1 MLHIP
6 VSKKHQ
12 LALYLSEKVF
22 LPKKTQGGLSMRCTG
37 SGFDQI
43 PNGVS
48 RRDFLKVCTAMAA
61 YMGLPASFGAKIAE
75 AATTAK
81 KRPPV
86 IWLSA
91 QECTGCTES
100 LLRTSHPTLEHLI
113 LDLISLDYHETLN
126 TGSGHQAEEFRAK
139 SIEENKGKFILVCDG
154 SIPVKDGGVYC
165 KIAGKPVLDI
175 LKETAPKAAA
185 VISIGSCAAWGGV
198 PSAEP
203 NPTGATPVYKILE
216 GTGIPVVNIPGC
228 PPNGYNFLSTV
239 LYYVTFKKL
248 PELDDLLRPK
258 FAYGRL
264 IHENCERRPHFD
276 AGRFAEVHSDRHS
289 TGPNCRP
296 CNSGCKG
303 RGAGTFFWGGR
314 SKFCSEEGVGFTAPL
329 HSPARPLY
337 ITPPTQF
344 ASATPEKGAGAST
357 LAAAVAG
364 AAIGAGA
371 VAVGMNLGKS
381 RGGNWG
387 RCCGGRNEPR
397 QKGQGGELSH
407 GYEQAGF
414 FETVSRERLASGLR
428 CFTQLR
434 RYSTIASRC
443 GRYPL

>member
-1 MLHIP
+1 
-6 VSKKHQ
+6 
-12 LALYLSEKVF
+12 
-22 LPKKTQGGLSMRCTG
+22 MRCTD
-37 SGFDQI
+37 SEFDQL
-43 PNGVS
+43 PSGVS
-48 RRDFLKVCTAMAA
+48 RRDFLKVCTAAA
-61 YMGLPASFGAKIAE
+61 VYMGLPASFGPKIAE
-75 AATTAK
+75 AATSAK

-86 IWLSA
+86 IWLSG

-113 LDLISLDYHETLN
+113 LDLISLDYSETLN
-126 TGSGHQAEEFRAK
+126 TGAGQQAEEYRAK
-139 SIEENKGKFILVCDG
+139 SIEENKGKFILVCEG

-185 VISIGSCAAWGGV
+185 VIAIGSCATWGGV

-216 GTGIPVVNIPGC
+216 GSGIPVINIPGC

-239 LYYVTFKKL
+239 LYFVTFGKL
-248 PELDDLLRPK
+248 PELDDKLRPK

-276 AGRFAEVHSDRHS
+276 AGRFAEQFGDEGHLQ
-289 TGPNCRP
+289 GYCLYKL
-296 CNSGCKG
+296 GCKG
-303 RGAGTFFWGGR
+303 PETFNNCSTLRFNDVGTWPVNTGHPCFG
-314 SKFCSEEGVGFTAPL
+314 CSEEGVGFTAPL

-344 ASATPEKGAGAST
+344 VSAIPEKGKGASA

-371 VAVGMNLGKS
+371 VAVGMNLGNKDKEES
-381 RGGNWG
+381 
-387 RCCGGRNEPR
+387 
-397 QKGQGGELSH
+397 
-407 GYEQAGF
+407 
-414 FETVSRERLASGLR
+414 
-428 CFTQLR
+428 
-434 RYSTIASRC
+434 
-443 GRYPL
+443 